1 MDLNILAKGLATS
14 NEEFTPSIEDYSWIS
29 NVFVV
34 KFKGKYG
41 TFLLNG
47 VNNPINDDYYNT
59 MFYNSDL
66 FAVKLVSYTYLIDE
80 IQKFE
85 KDYRNIIFKMFLKNY
100 LDVKIEDF
108 NMYNFNLNKIFQF

>member
-1 MDLNILAKGLATS
+1 MTCQN
-14 NEEFTPSIEDYSWIS
+14 
-29 NVFVV
+29 
-34 KFKGKYG
+34 
-41 TFLLNG
+41 LNG
-47 VNNPINDDYYNT
+47 LMMLIT
-59 MFYNSDL
+59 CIGDL
-66 FAVKLVSYTYLIDE
+66 FAVKLVSYTYHIDE